1 MKTPCWFLLDF
12 KVDFS
17 SSFVSRKLRLAKS
30 DPDKPIKVLG
40 PIVPKLNV
48 DTGKEIK
55 NYREHIAAFNSR
67 DEIPDMLRGNPVI
80 EMKKGDSDLY
90 YEAFG
95 VRVKPEFKD
104 IPMTTYKKGGLVV
117 NLFKWS

>member
-1 MKTPCWFLLDF
+1 MSYSKTSGFMDF
-12 KVDFS
+12 FS
-17 SSFVSRKLRLAKS
+17 GFKEAGDKYDKENFVIRAEDLKAK
-30 DPDKPIKVLG
+30 
-40 PIVPKLNV
+40 
-48 DTGKEIK
+48 
-55 NYREHIAAFNSR
+55 R
-67 DEIPDMLRGNPVI
+67 DAII